1 MKTFVID
8 VGGNFIKSASVQEGE
23 IIQQFEPVKTP
34 QTLADFKQGLDDV
47 SKHFMDDC
55 QAIAI
60 SHAGIV
66 DDSSGRV
73 VFNGSLPFLKDFSY
87 QDYLVCFNRPVNL
100 INDGQAAALAE
111 ARKGGLIGVN
121 KGASLTIG
129 TGVALG
135 IIVNGQIYQ
144 GAHGVAGEVSF
155 ILPSYQA
162 EPLVRQAGAF
172 TFIRPANELLGNSDL
187 EDARPVFKA
196 IKEGNTRLDQMLT
209 DYLKVIVNLIYNL
222 HVILDIERLTIGGGI
237 SNEPMVLD
245 RIRDLYQ
252 EVYTHH
258 PSFVFKEEIFQ
269 PVEIRS
275 CQFKSE
281 ANLIGAYYHQID
293 QLTC

>member
-23 IIQQFEPVKTP
+23 IIQQFESIKTP
-34 QTLADFKQGLDDV
+34 QTLAGFKQGLDDV
-47 SKHFMDDC
+47 FKHFMDDF

-66 DDSSGRV
+66 DDSSGKV

-87 QDYLVCFNRPVNL
+87 QDYLVRFNRPVNL
-100 INDGQAAALAE
+100 IDDGQAAALAE

-258 PSFVFKEEIFQ
+258 PSFVFKDEIFQ
-269 PVEIRS
+269 PVEIQS

>member
-1 MKTFVID
+1 M
-8 VGGNFIKSASVQEGE
+8 
-23 IIQQFEPVKTP
+23 
-34 QTLADFKQGLDDV
+34 
-47 SKHFMDDC
+47 
-55 QAIAI
+55 
-60 SHAGIV
+60 
-66 DDSSGRV
+66 
-73 VFNGSLPFLKDFSY
+73 
-87 QDYLVCFNRPVNL
+87 
-100 INDGQAAALAE
+100 
-111 ARKGGLIGVN
+111 
-121 KGASLTIG
+121 
-129 TGVALG
+129 
-135 IIVNGQIYQ
+135 
-144 GAHGVAGEVSF
+144 
-155 ILPSYQA
+155 
-162 EPLVRQAGAF
+162 VRQAGAF

>member
-1 MKTFVID
+1 MID
-8 VGGNFIKSASVQEGE
+8 VGRNFIKSASVQEGE
-23 IIQQFEPVKTP
+23 IIQQFEPVKSP

-47 SKHFMDDC
+47 FKHFMDDC
-55 QAIAI
+55 KAIAI

-87 QDYLVCFNRPVNL
+87 QDYLVRFNRPVNL

-258 PSFVFKEEIFQ
+258 PSFVFKDEIFQ
-269 PVEIRS
+269 PVEIQS